1 MAKQRNTK
9 EVKALDK
16 KGNYR
21 VDSNLY
27 ILAQAS
33 TKAGS
38 GTFYKSWRMRRQIDG
53 KRKWITLGTFPEM
66 SLQEARSKVR
76 ELSDAVEKTQRTPTE
91 IMIEQR
97 AERKAKIEASNV
109 RVESTF
115 KHVANVFLDKVKR
128 PSWKKTTKTEK
139 EWVSRFER
147 LIFPVIGHKI
157 ISQITTDDILEIIE
171 PLWMTSH
178 ETADRCR
185 SQISNVID
193 FAIAKKISDKANPAG
208 TKILK
213 YVLPE
218 WTGKVEHLA
227 ALPFDRLPNFWADL
241 CEAQKK
247 AEKMGQATTSHDA
260 LKLVV
265 LTGCRSLDVRAAE
278 WDHMDLDGS
287 LWNATINKATTNL
300 SIGKHKVPLPDQA
313 KDILTR
319 RIQEAPVNEYV
330 FPSGNGSKIRHVS
343 EAAIRK
349 QLGALG
355 YTDEIG
361 RPITIHGFR
370 SCFMDWVRVHNVETT
385 ETADQQ
391 LAHVQTNEVL
401 AAYARSDLV
410 SRRAKLMQKYAD
422 YAEGKFTPAA
432 VAA

>member
-1 MAKQRNTK
+1 MARQLNKR
-9 EVKALDK
+9 EIDALDRD
-16 KGNYR
+16 GDYR
-21 VDSNLY
+21 VDDHLY
-27 ILAQAS
+27 IRVQS
-33 TKAGS
+33 VS
-38 GTFYKSWRMRRQIDG
+38 GKTYKRWQVRLQIAG
-53 KRKWITLGTFPEM
+53 KRQRIGLGGYPKVA
-66 SLQEARSKVR
+66 LKEAREKLR
-76 ELSDAVEKTQRTPTE
+76 ELLGDAEATQRTPTE

-97 AERKAKIEASNV
+97 AEKKAKIEASNV

-115 KHVANVFLDKVKR
+115 KHVANVFLNDVKR
-128 PSWKKTTKTEK
+128 REWKKTTKTEK

-157 ISQITTDDILEIIE
+157 ISQITTDDIVEIID
-171 PLWMTSH
+171 PIWMTSH

-213 YVLPE
+213 YVLPK

-227 ALPFDRLPNFWADL
+227 ALPFDQLPNFWNDL

-247 AEKMGQATTSHDA
+247 AEKMGQATTSHEA

-300 SIGKHKVPLPDQA
+300 SIGKHKVPLPEQA